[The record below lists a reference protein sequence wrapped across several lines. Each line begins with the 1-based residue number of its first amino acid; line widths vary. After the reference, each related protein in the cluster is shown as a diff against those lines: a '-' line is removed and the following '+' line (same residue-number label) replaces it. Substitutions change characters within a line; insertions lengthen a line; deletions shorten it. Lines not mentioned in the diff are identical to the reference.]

1 MSRRLSVLRG
11 TIALIKQVLPDAE
24 VVGLDNDE
32 DVPTRVRA
40 GGRVVVRAGDPGDPD
55 VDLSPLTYNYI
66 HRIPLEIVMA
76 DEDTLDAAMT
86 AIGAAIDVDRTLG
99 GLVEWLEAEAPSTQN
114 VRADNAAAQ
123 RGALLSLLASYA
135 TLSPLS

>member
-1 MSRRLSVLRG
+1 MSRRLSILRG
-11 TIALIKQVLPDAE
+11 TIALVQRVLPAAE

-55 VDLSPLTYNYI
+55 VDLSPLTYNYV

-76 DEDTLDAAMT
+76 DEDALDAAMT
-86 AIGAAIDVDRTLG
+86 AIGDALDADRTLG
-99 GLVEWLEAEAPSTQN
+99 GLTEWIEAEAPSTQN

>member
-11 TIALIKQVLPDAE
+11 AIALVKVVLPDAE

-55 VDLSPLTYNYI
+55 VDLSPLTYNYA
-66 HRIPLEIVMA
+66 HRIPLEVVMA
-76 DEDTLDAAMT
+76 DEEALDAAMM

-114 VRADNAAAQ
+114 VRADTAAAQ
-123 RGALLSLLASYA
+123 RGAVLSLLASYA

>member
-11 TIALIKQVLPDAE
+11 LIALIKQVLPDAE

-99 GLVEWLEAEAPSTQN
+99 GLVEWLEAEAPTTQN

>member
-1 MSRRLSVLRG
+1 MSRRLDVLRA
-11 TIALIKQVLPDAE
+11 TIALVKLALPMAE
-24 VVGLDNDE
+24 VVGLENDE

-66 HRIPLEIVMA
+66 HRIPLEIVMS

-86 AIGAAIDVDRTLG
+86 TIGAAIDADRTLG
-99 GLVEWLEAEAPSTQN
+99 GLTDWLEAEAPSTQN

-123 RGALLSLLASYA
+123 RGALVSLLASYA